1 MKSYN
6 LKQLK
11 KTNQT
16 LQGGCPQI
24 EKDGKSGRPRD
35 AQSLQL
41 LTKPKYKNKI
51 MSNDPTSNLQRPTSN
66 SAITLIALIITIIV
80 LLILSGVTLSM
91 VMGESGIFG
100 KANWAK
106 FVTEF
111 RNVEEAEHL
120 YELNNQLDESKE
132 QTKNNYAITQT
143 TIEATGTLKD
153 TIIENEGDENPQLYI
168 IDLSK
173 LNLAEIKNEYV
184 INVNSGKIYR
194 KEGFSYNNKIYHTP
208 DSGSNEENVENNKTL
223 GYVEDGLKVLYDGKQ
238 NTKDGHNNESTTWEN
253 LIEDE
258 EIKNSMDGKL
268 QNVNFTTESGWTENS
283 LILDG
288 IDDWVKMGYF
298 YKENM
303 TIEICAKP
311 LDVSVAKNQFY
322 IANVQNGGIG
332 IKKIPNGS
340 NNGQI
345 YTSQYDFISNKKDI
359 KLNQIYS
366 MSTGISNE
374 RIYFNE
380 NDNYVELANSK
391 NLRKA

>member
-1 MKSYN
+1 MKNNMKIY
-6 LKQLK
+6 
-11 KTNQT
+11 
-16 LQGGCPQI
+16 
-24 EKDGKSGRPRD
+24 
-35 AQSLQL
+35 
-41 LTKPKYKNKI
+41 NKI
-51 MSNDPTSNLQRPTSN
+51 KSNILASNLEPPTSNT
-66 SAITLIALIITIIV
+66 AITLIALIITIIV

-100 KANWAK
+100 KANWTK

-345 YTSQYDFISNKKDI
+345 YTSQYDFISNNKDI

-380 NDNYVELANSK
+380 NDNYVESANSK

>member
-1 MKSYN
+1 MKNNMKIY
-6 LKQLK
+6 
-11 KTNQT
+11 
-16 LQGGCPQI
+16 
-24 EKDGKSGRPRD
+24 
-35 AQSLQL
+35 
-41 LTKPKYKNKI
+41 NKI
-51 MSNDPTSNLQRPTSN
+51 KSNILASNLEPPTSNT
-66 SAITLIALIITIIV
+66 AITLIALIITIIV

-100 KANWAK
+100 KANWTK

-288 IDDWVKMGYF
+288 INDWVKMGYF

-311 LDVSVAKNQFY
+311 LDVSVGKIQYY
-322 IANVQNGGIG
+322 ITNAQNGGIG
-332 IKKIPNGS
+332 LAKYSTDENGGS
-340 NNGQI
+340 I
-345 YTSQYDFISNKKDI
+345 YTSAYQKVSNNKKI
-359 KLNQIYS
+359 KINQIYS
-366 MSTGISNE
+366 MSTGIDNTK
-374 RIYFNE
+374 IYFNE
-380 NDNYVELANSK
+380 NDEYTETSNSESF
-391 NLRKA
+391 RKT

>member
-16 LQGGCPQI
+16 LQGGCLQI

-173 LNLAEIKNEYV
+173 FV
-184 INVNSGKIYR
+184 
-194 KEGFSYNNKIYHTP
+194 
-208 DSGSNEENVENNKTL
+208 TL
-223 GYVEDGLKVLYDGKQ
+223 YCLFASPTHLSAG
-238 NTKDGHNNESTTWEN
+238 
-253 LIEDE
+253 
-258 EIKNSMDGKL
+258 MD
-268 QNVNFTTESGWTENS
+268 
-283 LILDG
+283 
-288 IDDWVKMGYF
+288 
-298 YKENM
+298 
-303 TIEICAKP
+303 
-311 LDVSVAKNQFY
+311 
-322 IANVQNGGIG
+322 
-332 IKKIPNGS
+332 
-340 NNGQI
+340 
-345 YTSQYDFISNKKDI
+345 
-359 KLNQIYS
+359 
-366 MSTGISNE
+366 
-374 RIYFNE
+374 
-380 NDNYVELANSK
+380 
-391 NLRKA
+391 